1 MNQKS
6 LVFARLKNMGF
17 MEEEEIEIMKG
28 MDFLE
33 KPTKCVVLK
42 EYPEYLW
49 IRVSFGDNTSDKSSE
64 HRQYCTGINKKAMLC
79 GEVVIRRAGSKI
91 DLIGEEVGIVGLMIR
106 KVKSDTVI
114 IDEPG
119 IDKALLK
126 GNRK

>member
-6 LVFARLKNMGF
+6 LVFAGLKNMGF
-17 MEEEEIEIMKG
+17 MEEEKIEILKG
-28 MDFLE
+28 MDSLE

-49 IRVSFGDNTSDKSSE
+49 IKVSFEGNTSDKSSE
-64 HRQYCTGINKKAMLC
+64 QRQYCTGINKKAMLC
-79 GEVVIRRAGSKI
+79 GEVVIRRAGGKI
-91 DLIGEEVGIVGLMIR
+91 DLTGEEVGIVGLMIR

-119 IDKALLK
+119 IDKALLEEA
-126 GNRK
+126 RI